1 MFIFYIFLDIIFNL
15 LFLTSFILISY
26 IFLLILLIKFQ
37 YCLNIYHVH
46 IFIGITINQSDTII
60 Y

>member
-26 IFLLILLIKFQ
+26 IFLLILLIKLQ
-37 YCLNIYHVH
+37 YCLNIYHVD
-46 IFIGITINQSDTII
+46 IFIGIKINQSDTII